1 MTITKINQKANI
13 MDDHSLH
20 KCMNCGLIMTNTDE
34 ISYCAECLLNMET
47 PLIQFENDEFKENLQ
62 FILEFFKSDVHAA
75 FDKDPAARSIA
86 EVLTSYPGIKAIL
99 LYRVSH
105 LFWVLKVPF
114 IPRYLSDIGRQ
125 ISQIEIHPG
134 AKIGKEFFIDHGGSI
149 VIGETSIIGNNVT
162 IYQGVTL
169 GGTSLKKVKRHPTI
183 GNNVVIGAG
192 AKILG
197 PVIIG
202 NNVKIGANSVVTID
216 VPDNS
221 VVVGVPGRIVSRNG
235 EKIPRIDLQHAD
247 LPDPVSAII
256 KRLEDRIISLEKKY
270 SLEDQEL
277 FEHTNSMGLGI

>member
-1 MTITKINQKANI
+1 

-20 KCMNCGLIMTNTDE
+20 KCMNCGLNMDSNDDV
-34 ISYCAECLLNMET
+34 SLCSGCLLDMKT
-47 PLIQFENDEFKENLQ
+47 PLIQFENDEFKESLQ
-62 FILEFFKSDVHAA
+62 YILEFFKSDVHAA

-99 LYRVSH
+99 LYRVAH
-105 LFWVLKVPF
+105 LFWILKIQF

-125 ISQIEIHPG
+125 ISGIEIHPG
-134 AKIGKEFFIDHGGSI
+134 AKIGKEFFIDHGSSI

-169 GGTSLKKVKRHPTI
+169 GGISLKKVKRHPTI

-197 PVIIG
+197 PVKIG
-202 NNVKIGANSVVTID
+202 DNVRIGANSVVTID

-221 VVVGVPGRIVSRNG
+221 IVVGVPGRIVSRNG

-247 LPDPVSAII
+247 LPDPVLIII
-256 KRLEDRIISLEKKY
+256 KRLEDRIVSLEKKITQ
-270 SLEDQEL
+270 EDQEL
-277 FEHTNSMGLGI
+277 FENTMGLGI